1 VEGNHVTIKIN
12 DKVTADYTENA
23 EALAKEKGIE
33 PGRRISEG
41 TFALQAHDP
50 GSTVMYRNIKVK
62 RLP

>member
-1 VEGNHVTIKIN
+1 MTSSNPLQQTI
-12 DKVTADYTENA
+12 
-23 EALAKEKGIE
+23 EALAKEKGME
-33 PGRRISEG
+33 PGRRIGEG